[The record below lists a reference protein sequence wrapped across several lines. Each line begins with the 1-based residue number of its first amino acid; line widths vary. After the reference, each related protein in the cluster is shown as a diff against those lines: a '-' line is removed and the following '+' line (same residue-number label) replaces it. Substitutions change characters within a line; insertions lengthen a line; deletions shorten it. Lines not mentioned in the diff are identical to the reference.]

1 METELIILGCGG
13 SAGVPAIG
21 NWWGA
26 CDPSEPRNIRTRPSI
41 ALRTQNTLVI
51 VDTGPDFR
59 EQMNRERLG
68 CPDAVLITHAHFD
81 HINGL
86 DELRTLQRVHKG
98 REFPLHALP
107 ETMGMLRQRLDY
119 MFISS
124 ENGFYPTV
132 CIGTEID
139 TAKPI
144 IVGDIEM
151 RPFVQQHG
159 SLQSLGLRVGNIGYS
174 TDVKKLDETAIA
186 TLKGIDVWIVDAA
199 AYRHREN
206 KVHMSID
213 EIIETNEKIGAGRV
227 ILTHLPPIMDYQTLR
242 NELPKG
248 FEPAYDGMR
257 F

>member
-26 CDPSEPRNIRTRPSI
+26 CDPTEPRNIRTRPSI

-59 EQMNRERLG
+59 EQMNREQLG
-68 CPDAVLITHAHFD
+68 CPDAVFITHAHFD

-86 DELRTLQRVHKG
+86 DELRTLQRIHKG
-98 REFPLHALP
+98 REFPLYALP

-119 MFISS
+119 MFVTS
-124 ENGFYPTV
+124 ESGFYPTV

-139 TAKPI
+139 PVKPI

-151 RPFVQQHG
+151 RPFIQQHG
-159 SLQSLGLRVGNIGYS
+159 SLQSLGLRIGNIGYS
-174 TDVKKLDETAIA
+174 TDVKKLDEAALA
-186 TLKGIDVWIVDAA
+186 TLKGVDVWIVDAA

-227 ILTHLPPIMDYQTLR
+227 VLTHLPPIMDYQTLR